1 MLKWYTVQSQK
12 LMGRNA
18 RAGSSPAPGT
28 KYMKIFSW
36 LARFIWWIIKSII
49 GFVVMNVVI
58 TVIAIVLVWKFVL
71 PHTPDGYQPS
81 VTDIQKAYQTFSD
94 LSSGKTK
101 LTPEQNIKLAPLAND
116 INNPNNLAR
125 ALYIIDPV
133 TFKNVD
139 YWTLLLAK
147 IIPLLNKF
155 NLLSSSPR

>member
-1 MLKWYTVQSQK
+1 
-12 LMGRNA
+12 
-18 RAGSSPAPGT
+18 
-28 KYMKIFSW
+28 MKIFGW

-49 GFVVMNVVI
+49 GFVVMNVII
-58 TVIAIVLVWKFVL
+58 TVLAIVLIWKFVL

-81 VTDIQKAYQTFSD
+81 VSEIQTAYQTFSD

-101 LTPEQNIKLAPLAND
+101 LTKEQEIKLAPLATD
-116 INNPNNLAR
+116 IYNPTNLAK

-147 IIPLLNKF
+147 VIPLLTKF